1 MIYLIITTSITE
13 QLKFSHTIEDRINR
27 YKDSI
32 TNTLAILPKCIQA
45 IIVEN
50 NGKRKTFLDD
60 FNIPV
65 HYTDNNKVRY
75 FHKGVN
81 EMLDIHSVIKHF
93 SIQDDDMIIKI
104 TGRYYPLNDNFYQT
118 IIKFQNIYD
127 VFIKYF
133 NVCTQKFMEND
144 CVLGMFAMRSKYLK
158 IFEYHASEGS
168 AEVQFAKY
176 TRSLQ
181 CNIHTCEQLHL
192 QCIFADSLLM
202 LEV

>member
-1 MIYLIITTSITE
+1 MIYLIITTSINE
-13 QLKFSHTIEDRINR
+13 QNGLSHKLEDRIRR
-27 YKDSI
+27 YKESI
-32 TNTLAILPKCIQA
+32 SKTLALLPECIKP

-65 HYTDNNKVRY
+65 HYTDNNNIRY
-75 FHKGVN
+75 LHKGVN

-93 SIQDDDMIIKI
+93 SIQDDDIIIKI
-104 TGRYYPLNDNFYQT
+104 TGRYHPLKDSFFKT
-118 IIKFQNIYD
+118 IATFQNIYD

-133 NVCTQKFMEND
+133 NVCSQTFEEND

-158 IFEYHASEGS
+158 RFEYHTRNAS
-168 AEVQFAKY
+168 AEVQFAIY

-181 CNIHTCEQLHL
+181 CNIYKCDKLDLH
-192 QCIFADSLLM
+192 CIFADSLIELD
-202 LEV
+202 V